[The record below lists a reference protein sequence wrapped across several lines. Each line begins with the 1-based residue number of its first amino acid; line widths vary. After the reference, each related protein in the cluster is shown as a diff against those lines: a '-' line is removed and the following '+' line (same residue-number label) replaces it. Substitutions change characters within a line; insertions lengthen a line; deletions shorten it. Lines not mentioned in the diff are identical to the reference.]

1 RIASDPAFA
10 RTRENGAEF
19 GRAGKAGKVLR
30 TAIRPMLQN
39 ASDSKMVSRLTSEM
53 VKVLHA
59 DLTNQRGKRNVMD
72 GKLEVLEGFE
82 FNIFGKLGTTLYA
95 PYTADITRADGSLN
109 VDIPAFVPQN
119 MIAAPVGASHFKIV
133 SAGAEVDFENK
144 TYTVKTDSSDLLP
157 WDATATTLIN
167 LTSTLTPGS
176 SLPLF
181 LVLGIEFYQEVNGE
195 EYPLKNGSFNALS
208 IVKVSVA

>member
-1 RIASDPAFA
+1 MKTF
-10 RTRENGAEF
+10 
-19 GRAGKAGKVLR
+19 
-30 TAIRPMLQN
+30 
-39 ASDSKMVSRLTSEM
+39 LTGCEISES
-53 VKVLHA
+53 
-59 DLTNQRGKRNVMD
+59 QSP
-72 GKLEVLEGFE
+72 
-82 FNIFGKLGTTLYA
+82 NITG
-95 PYTADITRADGSLN
+95 
-109 VDIPAFVPQN
+109 DIPSFVPQN

-144 TYTVKTDSSDLLP
+144 TYTVNTDSSDLLP

-208 IVKVSVA
+208 IVKVSAA